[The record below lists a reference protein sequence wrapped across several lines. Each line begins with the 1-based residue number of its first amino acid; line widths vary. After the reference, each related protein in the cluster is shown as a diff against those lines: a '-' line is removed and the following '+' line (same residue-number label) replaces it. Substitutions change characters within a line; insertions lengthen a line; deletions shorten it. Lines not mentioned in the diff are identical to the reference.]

1 MHTTDTLTTAQLIS
15 ALLERTTFTNGLDF
29 CSARDVCSL
38 LAALEQHIAIP
49 PLPAPVVAPSVAL
62 VCPDW
67 QPVTTYIMLW
77 YAEGQAEDYE
87 EYSQMRT
94 ERERVES
101 ILSEHLTPEDMD
113 AIYTICETQF

>member
-1 MHTTDTLTTAQLIS
+1 MDKYTTQQLLT

-29 CSARDVCSL
+29 CSARDICSL
-38 LAALEQHIAIP
+38 MDALNDAMAIP
-49 PLPAPVVAPSVAL
+49 PLPAPVVAPSVDL

-67 QPVTTYIMLW
+67 QPVMTYIMLW
-77 YAEGQAEDYE
+77 YAEGKAEDYE

-113 AIYTICETQF
+113 AIFTLCETQF